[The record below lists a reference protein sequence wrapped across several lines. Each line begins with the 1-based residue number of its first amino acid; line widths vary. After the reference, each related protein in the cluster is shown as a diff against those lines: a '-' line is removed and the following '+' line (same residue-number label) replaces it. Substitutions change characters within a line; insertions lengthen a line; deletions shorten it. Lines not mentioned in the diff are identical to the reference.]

1 MKQHDS
7 IRAVVWRDDS
17 LFLLDQ
23 RILPQQQQY
32 IELRNAKE
40 TAQAIRDM
48 VVRGAPAIGIAAAYG
63 VVLAAREHYRTSPQS
78 WKKTIA
84 ADMKILA
91 DSRPT
96 AVNLFWALENMQ
108 QCIAAI
114 ESDPFPVLLQ
124 QADKI
129 YQDDIA
135 ANYTMGQY
143 SAK

>member
-32 IELRNAKE
+32 IALHSASD

-63 VVLAAREHYRTSPQS
+63 VVMAARARYNNNSGTG
-78 WKKTIA
+78 
-84 ADMKILA
+84 
-91 DSRPT
+91 
-96 AVNLFWALENMQ
+96 
-108 QCIAAI
+108 
-114 ESDPFPVLLQ
+114 SD
-124 QADKI
+124 
-129 YQDDIA
+129 
-135 ANYTMGQY
+135 
-143 SAK
+143 